1 MPFGVW
7 STRLLLTYIPL
18 TKSTFVNFWNT
29 SHMWTYFIDEPL
41 RLFYKIHS
49 YTSKEHFIRS
59 CHAHHS
65 SQTYDHICN
74 KKSQIWEKPHRR
86 PSHRESYWLQWDAP
100 HLPPKLPLTLR
111 QSPLPS
117 NTSIPR
123 PITLTTPNGI
133 QIQSAV
139 LSQYRQTHGI
149 SNRPVR
155 IPTYTLLYYKRC
167 SYQSSGMYTDYVV
180 WRGEL
185 GGPVD
190 DLFES
195 IPLKSYIF
203 VSNKRKTNIEL

>member
-1 MPFGVW
+1 
-7 STRLLLTYIPL
+7 
-18 TKSTFVNFWNT
+18 
-29 SHMWTYFIDEPL
+29 MWTYFIDEPL

-139 LSQYRQTHGI
+139 LSQYRQTDTWDLRQAGKNTKPAGTNVFFCGGMECIGRMWHCGVDVAYPWL
-149 SNRPVR
+149 SDWNRVQWA
-155 IPTYTLLYYKRC
+155 LH
-167 SYQSSGMYTDYVV
+167 S
-180 WRGEL
+180 
-185 GGPVD
+185 
-190 DLFES
+190 
-195 IPLKSYIF
+195 
-203 VSNKRKTNIEL
+203 